1 MTEQS
6 IYEEIAERTGGD
18 IYLGVVGPVR
28 TGKSTFIQKFMD
40 AVVIPN
46 IPDGYEKARAM
57 DEIPQSANG
66 RTVMTT
72 EPKFIP
78 GEAVHVVVGDA
89 RMRVRMVDCVGYI
102 VPEALGQTEDGTP
115 RMVHTPW
122 SEEAIPFERA
132 AELGTQKVI
141 RDHST
146 IGILVTTDGSFGE
159 FSRAAYVEA
168 EARVARELSALSKP
182 YVIILNS
189 ATPESEESTALAY
202 ELEKKYGAPVA
213 LVNCMTLDAEDIR
226 HIFELALHEFPISRI
241 GIRLPAFCY
250 ALPKEHPLRKEL
262 RAAMRQAVDNAAKM
276 GEIATAFAT
285 ATPPIASYRVSAID
299 TGTGSATVDATLC
312 DGIFYQTLREMT
324 GLPIENEAALLP
336 ILCELAETK
345 RAYDRVA
352 SALSEVEEKGYGIV
366 MPQMEELQLDEPK
379 LVKQGGS
386 HGVRLRASAQ
396 SIHMIRA
403 SIEAEIHPTVG
414 TEAQSEELVK
424 FLLQEFE
431 EDPSKIWETNIF
443 GKNVFELVNEELHN
457 KLSHMPDESRKRLSE
472 TLERIIN
479 EGSNGLICILL

>member
-168 EARVARELSALSKP
+168 ESRVAMELSALSKP

-241 GIRLPAFCY
+241 GIKLPAFCY
-250 ALPKEHPLRKEL
+250 ALPQEHPLREGL
-262 RAAMRQAVDNAAKM
+262 RAAIREAVDNAAKM
-276 GEIATAFAT
+276 GEISTAFAT

-299 TGTGSATVDATLC
+299 TGTGSATVEATLC
-312 DGIFYQTLREMT
+312 DGIFYQTLQEMT

-336 ILCELAETK
+336 ILCELAKTK

-352 SALSEVEEKGYGIV
+352 SALCEVEEKGYGIV

-386 HGVRLRASAQ
+386 HGVRLRASA
-396 SIHMIRA
+396 
-403 SIEAEIHPTVG
+403 PY
-414 TEAQSEELVK
+414 
-424 FLLQEFE
+424 
-431 EDPSKIWETNIF
+431 DPREY
-443 GKNVFELVNEELHN
+443 
-457 KLSHMPDESRKRLSE
+457 
-472 TLERIIN
+472 
-479 EGSNGLICILL
+479 